1 MPSSNHGLLRP
12 QAAFG
17 GLRRRALLVL
27 GAGFAVVFALLLI
40 VGFVGLENNALITE
54 SAANLADLQLSTT
67 EALDRIQRSQVAL
80 RMVVFNLVNDPDSV
94 DAAELQD
101 VLAVSERGVEQALA
115 AVEGTPLEERWQPF
129 RLAFRSFVQEARRI
143 LQRGDPG
150 PAATS
155 SLFRRQEEVMFAL
168 RRTVN
173 ESHQA
178 SLRAQE
184 SIDKRAQELR
194 RRSQILLAAS
204 LFAAA
209 LVAFASLRTSLNL
222 VERIERQSHELDQ
235 VSMQLI
241 EKQEVTARR
250 FSHEL
255 HDELGQSLAAIKAN
269 LSALDRS
276 AEDYAARRAD
286 CVRLTDDA
294 IYNVREMSQLLH
306 PAILDHFGLAG
317 GLRWLAETYSQ
328 RTGIEV
334 DFHTDFEGRLPSDAR
349 AHLFRIA
356 QEALTNVSRHAQAT
370 RVEITLE
377 RQGNQIEL
385 QIADNGK
392 GLQPETLAGAK
403 SLGLVGMRARAQLA
417 GGSIELHSKPGKGLR
432 IQVRAPLGGRDDG
445 TQDADIA
452 G

>member
-1 MPSSNHGLLRP
+1 M
-12 QAAFG
+12 
-17 GLRRRALLVL
+17 
-27 GAGFAVVFALLLI
+27 
-40 VGFVGLENNALITE
+40 
-54 SAANLADLQLSTT
+54 QLSTT

-80 RMVVFNLVNDPDSV
+80 RMVVFNLVNDPESI
-94 DAAELQD
+94 DAQQLQE
-101 VLAVSERGVEQALA
+101 VLTVSERGVEQALA
-115 AVEGTPLEERWQPF
+115 SVRGTPAEERWQPF
-129 RLAFRSFVQEARRI
+129 RLAFRSFVQEARRL
-143 LQRGDPG
+143 LQRGDPD

-168 RRTVN
+168 RQTVN
-173 ESHQA
+173 ASHQA

-184 SIDKRAQELR
+184 SIDQRAVELR
-194 RRSQILLAAS
+194 RRSQAFLAAS
-204 LFAAA
+204 LVAAA
-209 LVAFASLRTSLNL
+209 VAAFASVLTGLNL
-222 VERIERQSHELDQ
+222 VGRIERQARELDQ

-269 LSALDRS
+269 LAALDRS
-276 AEDYAARRAD
+276 SEDYAARRAD
-286 CVRLTDDA
+286 CVKLTDEA
-294 IYNVREMSQLLH
+294 IHNVREMSQLLH

-334 DFHTDFEGRLPSDAR
+334 TFDTDFEGRLPSDAR

-356 QEALTNVSRHAQAT
+356 QEALTNVSRHSQAT
-370 RVEITLE
+370 HVEITL
-377 RQGNQIEL
+377 RTFGDQIVL

-392 GLQPETLAGAK
+392 GLRPIKLAGAK
-403 SLGLVGMRARAQLA
+403 SLGLVGMRARAHLA

-432 IQVRAPLGGRDDG
+432 IEVRAPLGGRDDG